1 MTDEQRASWVYRAA
15 MMLIGLANIGG
26 ALWAH
31 FDLAYGDWPAGTEQQ
46 RLQYLFWL
54 GVFAYALMG
63 MQLYGLISR
72 NLGRIKLRMELAKL
86 GKLDLE

>member
-15 MMLIGLANIGG
+15 MMMIGLANIGG

-31 FDLAYGDWPAGTEQQ
+31 ADLAYGNWPVDTAPV

-54 GVFAYALMG
+54 GLFAYVLMG